1 MLDIVAYL
9 KNYAIGETPSI
20 NIIKAMNEA
29 ENHLTYIQSIDVNSR
44 KTNAQRE
51 LEYVVPWIRF
61 MKF

>member
-29 ENHLTYIQSIDVNSR
+29 ESHLTYIQSIDVNSR
-44 KTNAQRE
+44 KANAQRE
-51 LEYVVPWIRF
+51 LEYELTMNSF
-61 MKF
+61 HKY

>member
-51 LEYVVPWIRF
+51 LEYVVP
-61 MKF
+61 